1 MLSSLEDGTLRPV
14 SNARKGRR
22 RGFGPVALARE
33 KSVEGVGQENA
44 DTEEGQQRCYDLD
57 HWRTPWV
64 ATMPRTAALRK
75 WR

>member
-1 MLSSLEDGTLRPV
+1 M
-14 SNARKGRR
+14 
-22 RGFGPVALARE
+22 RGGLGPVVLARAI
-33 KSVEGVGQENA
+33 SVEGVGQENA
-44 DTEEGQQRCYDLD
+44 DTEAGQQRCYDLD